1 MANIMGS
8 RTSRT
13 LAVVLFCLS
22 VVQPALGQQRG
33 TRRDTTGL
41 TAGEADDE
49 PKRRRLFNLG
59 EIDWGFMTIH
69 FGAGLLMDGANYWQ
83 DSTAMEQ
90 IAVDPDLKLRD
101 ARALFGG
108 RFNTKRSFTWQLGV
122 MYDQVKKEWLFR
134 QSGLMVAVPE
144 ISSHFFVGR
153 AKEGFS
159 LNKVMVGYDGWSME
173 RLPFTDATV
182 PLLADGIKWLGN
194 AKDRH
199 LFWNLGWFNDAFSE
213 GQSFSHYNFQFVARV
228 GWVPMV
234 SDSIGKLLHL
244 AMNLQMGD
252 PDHDTLRLRSKP
264 EAFPAPNYIDTGAIP
279 AESAIEWGPEIY
291 YRPGRILLGGEYYW
305 MKIDS
310 PEMGHPLVHGGEVV
324 FTWLTTGEV
333 RSYNTVGNYFRG
345 ISPKKTVFEGGPGA
359 WELVLKL
366 SYSDLNDGFLHG
378 GSFWRFTPMVNWH
391 LTDHARLE
399 FAYGYGKLNR
409 FGLIG
414 VTQFFQTRIQLQ
426 L

>member
-1 MANIMGS
+1 MS
-8 RTSRT
+8 VPRH
-13 LAVVLFCLS
+13 AVSQKKPV
-22 VVQPALGQQRG
+22 P
-33 TRRDTTGL
+33 RDTTGL
-41 TAGEADDE
+41 TAGEGDYE

-59 EIDWGFMTIH
+59 ELDFGFTTFH

-90 IAVDPDLKLRD
+90 ILVEPDIKLRD

-108 RFNTKRSFTWQLGV
+108 KFNTKRGFTWQFGV
-122 MYDQVKKEWLFR
+122 MYDQLTKKWLFR
-134 QSGLMVAVPE
+134 QTGLMLAVPE
-144 ISSHFFVGR
+144 ISSHFFIGR

-194 AKDRH
+194 AKDKH
-199 LFWNLGWFNDAFSE
+199 IFWNLGWFNDAISE
-213 GQSFSHYNFQFVARV
+213 GQSFSQYNYQFVARV
-228 GWVPMV
+228 GWVPMLQ
-234 SDSIGKLLHL
+234 DTIGNLLHVG
-244 AMNLQMGD
+244 MNLQTGH
-252 PDHDTLRLRSKP
+252 PDLDSLRLRSKP
-264 EAFPAPNYIDTGAIP
+264 EAFPAPYYIDTGEFHATW
-279 AESAIEWGPEIY
+279 ATVWGPELY
-291 YRPGRILLGGEYYW
+291 YRPGRILMGGEYYW

-310 PEMGHPLVHGGEVV
+310 PETGNPLVHGGEVV

-333 RSYNTVGNYFRG
+333 RAYNTVGHNFLG
-345 ISPKKTVFEGGPGA
+345 IAPKKTVFEGGPGA

-366 SYSDLNDGFLHG
+366 SYSDLNDGLLRG
-378 GSFWRFTPMVNWH
+378 GSFWRFTPMVNWY

-399 FAYGYGKLNR
+399 AAYGYGKLNR

-414 VTQFFQTRIQLQ
+414 VTQFFQARIQLQ